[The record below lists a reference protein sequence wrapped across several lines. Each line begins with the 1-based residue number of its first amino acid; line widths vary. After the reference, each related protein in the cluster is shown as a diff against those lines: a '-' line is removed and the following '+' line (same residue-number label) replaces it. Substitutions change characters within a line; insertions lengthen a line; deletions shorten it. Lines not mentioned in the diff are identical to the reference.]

1 MLNERTKL
9 EHNPINLRRYHLTVE
24 KRVFKNIRRGIFEEG
39 RDALGGGNFVDPP
52 PMFQKGLDGSRFSD
66 FLINIHEIILNNLIN
81 CSFNL

>member
-52 PMFQKGLDGSRFSD
+52 PML
-66 FLINIHEIILNNLIN
+66 
-81 CSFNL
+81 